1 MRLSE
6 EELKEVMN
14 KNNVDRLYS
23 WSMVNTFMTSP
34 YEYYLKY
41 VLHKEGDLQNCVY
54 GTMGGLA
61 HDILERLYNQEIEY
75 SDMDSIYDDSWL
87 TAVTIADLKF
97 DRNDEA
103 HNQKLA
109 ESYYANLK
117 HFFFNH
123 EIIPYK
129 VMTERFIT
137 TKINDY
143 ILQGYIDC
151 IFKDDDGCI
160 NIIDFKTSSMYKGK
174 TLEEHS
180 GQLTVYALGVM
191 QKNGIP
197 LDKIKI
203 AFNFLKY
210 CTIQYEQKNG
220 TIKFRDVER
229 RKIGESLQS
238 NVKTWLKAAKYSE
251 EEIDDYLMQ
260 MIDTNGISCLPED
273 IQAKYKI
280 TDCYV
285 YIPLTDEL
293 IKHWTDLITCEIKD
307 ILLREK
313 DYQDTHS
320 EAVFYDTQESVKAQ
334 SYYFATLCEYSANL
348 HKPYK
353 EYLESRENGAIDLF
367 GNVGADVKTEAQS
380 SVVDTSLDWLNDI

>member
-1 MRLSE
+1 MRLTK
-6 EELKEVMN
+6 EELQNVMK

-23 WSMVNTFMTSP
+23 WSMINTFMTSP

-41 VLHKEGDLQNCVY
+41 ILHQKGDLQNCVY

-75 SDMDSIYDDSWL
+75 SDMDNIYEDSWL

-103 HNQKLA
+103 HNKKLA
-109 ESYYANLK
+109 ENYYANLK
-117 HFFFNH
+117 HFFANH
-123 EIIPYK
+123 TIIPYK

-151 IFKDDDGCI
+151 IFKDDNGCI

-191 QKNGIP
+191 QSGIP
-197 LDKIKI
+197 LDKIRI

-220 TIKFRDVER
+220 TLKTRDVER
-229 RKIGESLQS
+229 SKIGESLQS
-238 NVKTWLKAAKYSE
+238 NVKMWLKAEKYSE

-260 MIDTNGISCLPED
+260 MIDTNGIKCLPSE
-273 IQAKYKI
+273 IQSKYKI
-280 TDCYV
+280 TDCYI
-285 YIPLTDEL
+285 YIPLTKQL
-293 IKHWTDLITCEIKD
+293 IEYWTDLITSNIQD
-307 ILLREK
+307 ILAREE
-313 DYQDTHS
+313 DYKENHS
-320 EAVFYDTQESVKAQ
+320 DMVFYDTEESVKAQ
-334 SYYFATLCEYSANL
+334 SYYFSTLCEYSTKY

-353 EYLESRENGAIDLF
+353 DYLEKRESLNTDLF
-367 GNVGADVKTEAQS
+367 GNVGTDIKETIAT
-380 SVVDTSLDWLNDI
+380 DTSLDWLNDI

>member
-1 MRLSE
+1 MRLSK
-6 EELKEVMN
+6 EELQEIMN
-14 KNNVDRLYS
+14 KNHVDRLYS

-61 HDILERLYNQEIEY
+61 HDILEKLYNKEIEY
-75 SDMDSIYDDSWL
+75 SDMDDIYEDSWL

-97 DRNDEA
+97 DRNDET

-109 ESYYANLK
+109 ENYYANLK
-117 HFFFNH
+117 HFFSH
-123 EIIPYK
+123 HCVIPYH

-137 TKINDY
+137 TRINDY

-151 IFKDDDGCI
+151 IFKDENDCI

-180 GQLTVYALGVM
+180 GQLTIYALGVI
-191 QKNGIP
+191 QTGIP
-197 LDKIKI
+197 IDKVKI

-210 CTIQYEQKNG
+210 CTIQYEQKNK
-220 TIKFRDVER
+220 TIKTRDVER
-229 RKIGESLQS
+229 SKIGESLQT
-238 NVKTWLKAAKYSE
+238 NVKMWLKAAQYSE
-251 EEIDDYLMQ
+251 EEIDNYLMQ
-260 MIDTNGISCLPED
+260 MLDTNSINCLPED

-285 YIPLTDEL
+285 YIPLTESL
-293 IKHWTDLITCEIKD
+293 IEHWTGLIDCEIKD

-313 DYQDTHS
+313 DYEETHS
-320 EAVFYDTQESVKAQ
+320 EAVFFDTQDSVKSQ
-334 SYYFATLCEYSANL
+334 SYYFSTLCEYSANL

-353 EYLESRENGAIDLF
+353 RYLEQRESGSVDLF
-367 GNVGADVKTEAQS
+367 NNIGSDIKADTKTLSEI
-380 SVVDTSLDWLNDI
+380 DTSLDWLNDI

>member
-1 MRLSE
+1 MRLSD

-54 GTMGGLA
+54 GTMGGLS

-75 SDMDSIYDDSWL
+75 SDMDNIYDDSWL

-103 HNQKLA
+103 HNQKLS
-109 ESYYANLK
+109 ENYYANLK
-117 HFFFNH
+117 HFFSNH
-123 EIIPYK
+123 TMIPYK

-151 IFKDDDGCI
+151 IFKDDNDCI

-191 QKNGIP
+191 QSGVP
-197 LDKIKI
+197 LTKIRI

-220 TIKFRDVER
+220 TLKTRDVER

-353 EYLESRENGAIDLF
+353 EYLESRENGVIDLF
-367 GNVGADVKTEAQS
+367 GNVGADVKEEVQS

>member
-1 MRLSE
+1 MRLSS

-23 WSMVNTFMTSP
+23 WSMINTFMISP
-34 YEYYLKY
+34 YLYYLKY

-75 SDMDSIYDDSWL
+75 SDMDNIYDDSWL

-109 ESYYANLK
+109 ENYYANLK
-117 HFFFNH
+117 HFFSNH
-123 EIIPYK
+123 TTIPYK

-137 TKINDY
+137 TKINNY

-151 IFKDDDGCI
+151 IFKDNNGCI

-191 QKNGIP
+191 QSGIP
-197 LDKIKI
+197 LDKIRI

-220 TIKFRDVER
+220 TLKTRDVER
-229 RKIGESLQS
+229 SKIGESLQS
-238 NVKTWLKAAKYSE
+238 NAKMWLKAAKYSE

-293 IKHWTDLITCEIKD
+293 IKHWTDLITYEIKD

-320 EAVFYDTQESVKAQ
+320 EAVFYDTQESIKAQ
-334 SYYFATLCEYSANL
+334 SYYFSTLCEYSANL

-367 GNVGADVKTEAQS
+367 GNVGADVKSEVQS